1 MNQPFQKLEQ
11 AIEETIEHAI
21 APKGQW
27 RTVARLIGWGLFV
40 VYLLF
45 AAAVLVL
52 RYSVLPRVGEYRSDI
67 EQYASKA
74 LGQRVTIGAIE
85 TGWRGL
91 RPNLLLAEVTIYDH
105 GGRAALTL
113 PRVEATVAWI
123 SVLIG
128 SPRFYS
134 LVFDRPRLEIR
145 RDAAGRFY
153 VAGIELRPARPEDAG
168 IAQWVLSQREIAI
181 RDASVSWSDERRGA
195 PLLELP
201 ALDFVL
207 RNGLLGHRF
216 ALKAKPP
223 AELASAL
230 DVRGELRGSDLG
242 DLLAWTG
249 QVYAELEYTD
259 LVAWRRWVD
268 YPLEIRSGIGGVRLW
283 LSIDAD
289 GLAEATAD
297 VALSQV
303 VTRVAKDLPLL
314 ELEYLQ
320 GRLGAKR
327 IATDNAFEV
336 SGRRIALKTSAG
348 VETGAGVVLPPA
360 DFRVRWQLGDGQ
372 NGGELEVNALELAPL
387 AKLTEYLP
395 FPRQARARLAATEPR
410 GSLDE
415 LKMAWTGEAENP
427 QRYSV
432 RGVFSKLAARA
443 NEGIPGFAGLTGRL
457 EASER
462 GGSVVLGSRQVAI
475 ELPGILAESPARL
488 DRLNAQIN
496 WKLSPG
502 ELRLGFDYLSLAN
515 PDIAGTL
522 SGSFSARQGSP
533 GVIDLTGSFG
543 RVDGRTVYRYIPR
556 LPGRVVEYL
565 KAAIQA
571 GQSSDVRL
579 RLKGELG
586 KFPFEGGIF
595 QVVAKVTDVDLRY
608 AGAWPQARGI
618 SGDLVFEGRSMR
630 VAAWKAAVL
639 NVQASSVRASI
650 PDLFREDPH
659 LEIEV
664 RAEDQTDDFLRFIA
678 QSPVTRTLDGVT
690 ESMRATGAGR
700 LALQLDIPLG
710 NPQGFKLEGDYQVV
724 GNEIRLDPDAPP
736 FSQVIGRFE
745 FTQSGISARTLTA
758 QFLGGPATI
767 SVATR
772 ADGMIV
778 VDARGTA
785 SAAQIPRYWGEALAR
800 RVSGAAAWQGTLTG
814 AKGQPSTLLVR
825 SQLTGISADL
835 PPPLGKAAVDPMPL
849 RIERV
854 IGAGL
859 PRADTIEVS
868 LGPSVNAQIRRRRE
882 GARYVVERGVISL
895 NGPAVLPDR
904 EGVFVTGSLPYV
916 DVDRWRA
923 LLEGKDGPGSSFSP
937 SLDLKIAA
945 LDFGGRRLNDVT
957 LRAGTS
963 GALWIANVAAKE
975 LEGEITWRPEGFG
988 RIVARLKHFSMPEAT
1003 PGRGEGAPLRDLPAL
1018 DIVADKLIVNNTDL
1032 GRIELVAV
1040 NKALDWTIEN
1050 LVLTGPES
1058 TIKAKGA
1065 WQNWALR
1072 PSVSVDVGVEV
1083 SDVGKYLERM
1093 GYSRV
1098 VRGATV
1104 NLEGNL
1110 SWAGSPQSIDVAT
1123 LSGKL
1128 ALDAKNG
1135 QFFKA
1140 DPGAAKLLGVLS
1152 MQSLLTLDF
1161 RELFRRG
1168 LAFDRVEGS
1177 ADISSG
1183 VLTIRNFH
1191 MTGPSA
1197 EVKMSGEVD
1206 LVHET
1211 QRLDARVVPPVGLG
1225 LATGAALLNPIAALW
1240 ILIAQRVLK
1249 DPLGQVFA
1257 VDYTVTGTWAQ
1268 PEVKRLKVETREPGP
1283 QSAP

>member
-1 MNQPFQKLEQ
+1 MDQPFQKLEQ

-21 APKGQW
+21 APKGRW
-27 RTVARLIGWGLFV
+27 RAVARLIGWGLFV

-45 AAAVLVL
+45 AAAVVCL
-52 RYSVLPRVGEYRSDI
+52 RYWVLPKVGEYRSDI
-67 EQYASKA
+67 EQYASKS
-74 LGQRVTIGAIE
+74 LGQRITIGAIE
-85 TGWRGL
+85 AGWRGL
-91 RPNLLLAEVTIYDH
+91 RPDLLLADVTIYDH
-105 GGRAALTL
+105 DGRAALTL
-113 PRVEATVAWI
+113 PGVEATVSWI
-123 SVLIG
+123 SALIG

-145 RDAAGRFY
+145 RDAAGKFY
-153 VAGIELRPARPEDAG
+153 VAGIELHPARREDAG
-168 IAQWVLSQREIAI
+168 IAQWVLSQREIGI
-181 RDASVSWSDERRGA
+181 RDASVSWSDELRGA

-216 ALKAKPP
+216 ALRAKPP
-223 AELASAL
+223 PELASAL

-283 LSIDAD
+283 LSIDAN

-303 VTRVAKDLPLL
+303 VTRVAKGLPLL
-314 ELEYLQ
+314 ELDYLQ
-320 GRLGAKR
+320 GRLGAKQST
-327 IATDNAFEV
+327 TDNAFEV
-336 SGRRIALKTSAG
+336 SGRRIALK
-348 VETGAGVVLPPA
+348 TGAGVVLPPA
-360 DFRVRWQLGDGQ
+360 DFRVRWQAGDGRQ
-372 NGGELEVNALELAPL
+372 NGELEVNTLELAPL

-410 GSLDE
+410 GSLST
-415 LKMAWTGEAENP
+415 LKVAWTGEAENP
-427 QRYSV
+427 QHYSV

-457 EASER
+457 EASET
-462 GGSVVLGSRQVAI
+462 GGSAVLGSQQVAI
-475 ELPGILAESPARL
+475 ELPGIVAESPVRL
-488 DRLNAQIN
+488 DRLSAQIS

-502 ELRLGFDYLSLAN
+502 ELYLGFNNLSFAN
-515 PDIAGTL
+515 RDVAGTL
-522 SGSFSARQGSP
+522 FGSFSARQGSP
-533 GVIDLTGSFG
+533 GVIDLTGIFS
-543 RVDGRTVYRYIPR
+543 RADGRAVYRYIPW
-556 LPGRVVEYL
+556 LPERVVEYL
-565 KAAIQA
+565 KASIQG
-571 GQSSDVRL
+571 GQSNDVRL
-579 RLKGELG
+579 RLKGDLA

-595 QVVAKVTDVDLRY
+595 QIVAKVTDADFRY
-608 AGAWPQARGI
+608 AEGWPRASGI
-618 SGDLVFEGRSMR
+618 SGDLIFEGRSMR
-630 VAAWKAAVL
+630 VAASRAAVL
-639 NVQASSVRASI
+639 GVKASSVSADI
-650 PDLFREDPH
+650 PDLFH
-659 LEIEV
+659 GNLQLGIEI

-678 QSPVTRTLDGVT
+678 QSPVTRALDGIT
-690 ESMRATGAGR
+690 ESIRATGAGR
-700 LALQLDIPLG
+700 LALQLDIPIS
-710 NPQGFKLEGDYQVV
+710 NPAGFKVAGSYQIVD
-724 GNEIRLDPDAPP
+724 NEIRADSDAP
-736 FSQVIGRFE
+736 FSHVNGQIE
-745 FTQSGISARTLTA
+745 FTESGVTARTLTA

-772 ADGMIV
+772 ADGTIAV
-778 VDARGTA
+778 NAHGTA
-785 SAAQIPRYWGEALAR
+785 SAAQLPRSWGEALLR
-800 RVSGAAAWQGTLTG
+800 QVSGAAAWQGTLTG
-814 AKGQPSTLLVR
+814 ARGQPVTLVVQ
-825 SQLTGISADL
+825 SQLAGISAAL
-835 PPPLGKAAVDPMPL
+835 PPPLGKRAFEPMQL
-849 RIERV
+849 KIERV
-854 IGAGL
+854 IGAA
-859 PRADTIEVS
+859 PPSSDTIKVS
-868 LGPSVNAQIRRRRE
+868 LGPSVNAHIQRRRE

-895 NGPAVLPDR
+895 NEPAVLPDR

-916 DVDRWRA
+916 DADRWRP
-923 LLEGKDGPGSSFSP
+923 LLGSKDGPGPSFSP

-963 GALWIANVAAKE
+963 GAMWIANVAAKE

-1003 PGRGEGAPLRDLPAL
+1003 PGRSKEAPLRDLPAL
-1018 DIVADKLIVNNTDL
+1018 DIVADKLIVNNTDV
-1032 GRIELVAV
+1032 GRLELVAV

-1065 WQNWALR
+1065 WRNWTLQ
-1072 PSVSVDVGVEV
+1072 PSVNVDVSLEV
-1083 SDVGKYLERM
+1083 SDVGKYLGRM
-1093 GYSRV
+1093 GYSQV
-1098 VRGATV
+1098 VRGGTV

-1183 VLTIRNFH
+1183 MLTIRNFH

-1197 EVKMSGEVD
+1197 EVRMSGEVD

-1225 LATGAALLNPIAALW
+1225 LATGAAILNPIAALW

-1249 DPLGQVFA
+1249 DPLGKVFA
-1257 VDYTVTGTWAQ
+1257 VEYTVTGTWAQ
-1268 PEVKRLKVETREPGP
+1268 PEVKRLKVESREPGP
-1283 QSAP
+1283 QSVP